1 MKCAIKDAMFK
12 AVKPPDTAGR
22 VAVKGGGGSLLH
34 PRSSA
39 CNQGK
44 TTLVVV
50 VHGNIAWAHRRRHP
64 PALCL
69 LAASKDCPQRS
80 LALSKGVA
88 SSLD

>member
-1 MKCAIKDAMFK
+1 MKCAIKDAMSK

-22 VAVKGGGGSLLH
+22 VAEGEGALCYGTPSLLGLQ
-34 PRSSA
+34 PRQ
-39 CNQGK
+39 ND
-44 TTLVVV
+44 LVVV